1 MTQDGWQAEFVGGR
15 PRRRLRLAGLVL
27 GWGSL
32 LVGLVLGGVG
42 FAAVQRL
49 EGNITRVDVPMLIE
63 AEDGRPMNIL
73 VVGSDSREGLT
84 NQEMAE
90 LTLGSSA
97 DQIDGQ
103 RSDTVLLVQILPG
116 DGGVNVVSFPRDL
129 PVVLDGR
136 RLKLTEAFF
145 GGPDQLVDVVQQ
157 NFGIPVHHYVEVSVL
172 GFIQTVEALGSVEI
186 CLDEPLVD
194 PKSGANFQAGCQDMN
209 PGQALAFVRSRRGPR
224 GDFDR
229 IARQQT
235 FLKATLREL
244 VKAELF
250 VDVPRLL
257 AVVEQVASNVT
268 TDQGLGIGRM
278 QSLAQRIAG
287 VVEDDLPMTVVPSY
301 VQTIDRKSFVIPYR
315 PGAKALFDAIEA
327 GEKLASRGTPEER
340 AAAVVRIWSGGRG
353 VNTDLVSSTLFWT
366 GFQPRLAGSGAID
379 AEAVTTVFFL
389 PGQRAAGEIVA
400 ATLGAP
406 LRALPTDI
414 TVEPGTQVIVAVG
427 EDATA

>member
-1 MTQDGWQAEFVGGR
+1 MTTGGWQAEFVGGR
-15 PRRRLRLAGLVL
+15 PRRRLRLVGLVL

-32 LVGLVLGGVG
+32 LIALLVGGVG
-42 FAAVQRL
+42 FAAVQRV
-49 EGNITRVDVPMLIE
+49 EGNITRVDVPMLME

-84 NQEMAE
+84 DQQMAE

-97 DQIDGQ
+97 DDIGGQ
-103 RSDTVLLVQILPG
+103 RSDTVLLVQILPD
-116 DGGVNVVSFPRDL
+116 DGGVNIVSFPRDL
-129 PVVLDGR
+129 PVVLKGR

-145 GGPDQLVDVVQQ
+145 GGPDQLVDVIQQ

-186 CLDEPLVD
+186 CLDEGLKD
-194 PKSGANFQAGCQDMN
+194 PKSGANFSAGCQDMN
-209 PGQALAFVRSRRGPR
+209 PGQALAFVRSRRGSR

-229 IARQQT
+229 IGRQQQ
-235 FLKATLREL
+235 FLKATVKEL

-250 VDVPRLL
+250 IDVPRLL

-268 TDQGLGIGRM
+268 TDQGLGIQRM
-278 QSLAQRIAG
+278 QTLAQRMAA
-287 VVEDDLPMTVVPSY
+287 VVDDDLPMTVVPSY
-301 VQTIDRKSFVIPYR
+301 VQTIDRKSFVVPYR

-327 GEKLASRGTPEER
+327 GELLAPRGTPEER
-340 AAAVVRIWSGGRG
+340 DAAVVRLWSGGRG
-353 VNTDLVSSTLFWT
+353 ANTELVSSTLFWT
-366 GFQPRLAGSGAID
+366 GFRPQGAGRGAID

-389 PGQRAAGEIVA
+389 PGQRAVGEMVA

-427 EDATA
+427 DDATA